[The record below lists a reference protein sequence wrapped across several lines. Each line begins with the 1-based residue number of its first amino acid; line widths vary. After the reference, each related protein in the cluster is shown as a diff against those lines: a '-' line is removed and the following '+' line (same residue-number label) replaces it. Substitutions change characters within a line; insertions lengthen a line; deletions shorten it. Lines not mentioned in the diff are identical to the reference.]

1 MSWNAR
7 EDLRVCLRSIEGG
20 SSRPET
26 VETWVLDNASTDGS
40 AEMVAREFSSVHLI
54 RSETN
59 RGFSGGNNPLLEN
72 LGADYALLLNSD
84 AVCHPGAFD
93 TLLSWADANPKA
105 GIIGPKVLNTDG
117 SLQFSCR
124 RFPTFAAG
132 LFRNV
137 YLGRLFPNNKP
148 AADYLMQDFDHA
160 AAREVDWVSG
170 CVLLIRRA
178 CLDAIGPLDAETFF
192 MYCED
197 MDWCLRAHN
206 ADWSVVYAPDA
217 VFTHAIG
224 RSSDHAAERMIVE
237 HHRSM
242 WRFYKKHQAFF
253 DPQIPLLLRP
263 LVPVGIVSR
272 VAVRIAR
279 RRYINPLLNLLRGG
293 KQPSPSTP
301 STPPTTSESNV
312 HQASSSTG

>member
-1 MSWNAR
+1 MSWNALD
-7 EDLRVCLRSIEGG
+7 DLRVCLHSIAVGTT
-20 SSRPET
+20 RPET
-26 VETWVLDNASTDGS
+26 VEIWVVDNASSDGS
-40 AEMVAREFSSVHLI
+40 PDMIATEFPFVHLI

-59 RGFSGGNNPLLEN
+59 EGFSGGNNQLLRD
-72 LGADYALLLNSD
+72 LGAEYALLLNSD
-84 AVCHPGAFD
+84 AICHPGSLD
-93 TLLSWADANPKA
+93 TLLDWADAHPDT
-105 GIIGPKVLNTDG
+105 GIIGPKVLNTDS

-160 AAREVDWVSG
+160 SVRDVDWVSG
-170 CVLLIRRA
+170 CVLLIRRT
-178 CLDAIGPLDAETFF
+178 CMEKIGLLDAETFF

-197 MDWCLRAHN
+197 MDWCLRARN
-206 ADWSVVYAPDA
+206 ADWGVVYVPDA

-224 RSSDHAAERMIVE
+224 KSSNHAAEKMIVA

-253 DPQIPLLLRP
+253 DTQIPFALRP
-263 LVPVGIVSR
+263 LVPVGIGLR
-272 VAVRIAR
+272 VMVRIGR
-279 RRYINPLLNLLRGG
+279 RRYINPLLNLLRG
-293 KQPSPSTP
+293 KRHNS
-301 STPPTTSESNV
+301 SEQNV
-312 HQASSSTG
+312 QQASSSTE